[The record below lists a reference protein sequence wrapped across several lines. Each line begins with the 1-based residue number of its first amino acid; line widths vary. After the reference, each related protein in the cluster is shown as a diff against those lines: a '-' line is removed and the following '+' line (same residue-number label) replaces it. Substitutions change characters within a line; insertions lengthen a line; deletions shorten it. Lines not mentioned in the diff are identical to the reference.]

1 MTESIKLLSNAYRGI
16 SRNMWLL
23 AIAMF
28 INRCGSM
35 VLLFMSVY
43 LTKNMHFTI
52 PQAGVVMAMFGIGSL
67 TGAFIGGKLVD
78 EIGYYPIL
86 IWSLLLSGIMLLVLG
101 QMQNY
106 WLIAFFTFMVTA
118 TGDAFRPANSASIS
132 NYSSKENYPQAI
144 ALNRLAMNLGFTIGP
159 VLGGILA
166 SVNYHFLFWADGI
179 TCIFAAAFIYFVLP
193 RPGITQQGEVAQQSE
208 TDSNQYMDEQLEK
221 ENKKL
226 LSPYNDKYYMAFLL
240 FTTLYATAF
249 FQFFTSLPLYYK
261 NIYHLSEKHIGWL
274 MSFNGIG
281 VAVIEM
287 FLIYYIQNK
296 WTKFNFISLGIVLL
310 MAGFLILIP
319 LHWTY
324 ILIVSMGFITLS
336 EMFAMPF
343 MSTYAITKAPKA
355 TMGQYMALYSMS
367 WSIAQ
372 ILAPLLGTNIIDH
385 YGFDMLWIVLSGI
398 ALISFC
404 GFRWMEA
411 GSKVNVVNG
420 EM

>member
-1 MTESIKLLSNAYRGI
+1 MNISLKSLTNAYSGI
-16 SRNMWLL
+16 SKNMWIL
-23 AIAMF
+23 AVAMF

-43 LTKNMHFTI
+43 LTKNMHFSI

-67 TGAFIGGKLVD
+67 VGAFIGGKLVD
-78 EIGYYPIL
+78 KIGYFPVMV
-86 IWSLLLSGIMLLVLG
+86 WSLLLSGIMLLILG
-101 QMQNY
+101 QMQSY

-132 NYSSKENYPQAI
+132 NYSSKDSYPQAI

-159 VLGGILA
+159 ILGGLLA
-166 SVNYHFLFWADGI
+166 TISYKFLFIADGL
-179 TCIFAAAFIYFVLP
+179 TCIFAAIFIFLVLP
-193 RPGITQQGEVAQQSE
+193 KPSMIHRDAIQ
-208 TDSNQYMDEQLEK
+208 EK
-221 ENKKL
+221 EFVDHNNVDEEKRIPTN
-226 LSPYNDKYYMAFLL
+226 PYKDKFYLAFLV

-261 NIYHLSEKHIGWL
+261 NVYYLSEKHIGWL
-274 MSFNGIG
+274 MAFNGIG

-296 WTKFNFISLGIVLL
+296 WTKFNFISLGVMLL
-310 MAGFLILIP
+310 IGGFLILVPFHGIF
-319 LHWTY
+319 
-324 ILIVSMGFITLS
+324 ILVISMGLITLS

-372 ILAPLLGTNIIDH
+372 ILAPMVGANVIEH
-385 YGFDMLWIVLSGI
+385 FGFNVLWFVLAAI
-398 ALISFC
+398 ALIAFI
-404 GFRWMEA
+404 GFRWM
-411 GSKVNVVNG
+411 SVSNDKIN
-420 EM
+420 